1 MARLGAG
8 GAAAVRAVAGAAAV
22 RAAAVPRLRTGWALA
37 GRGLGLV
44 LSIGK
49 LAAGQASYY
58 ERQVAQGRDDY
69 YSGRGEAP
77 GEWVGRGSSALG
89 LSGRV
94 QAAQFN
100 ALMAGRDPSDQ
111 ALERGLRDSRGEPK
125 VVGFD
130 LTFSAP
136 KSVSVLFATADEQT
150 AGALVAAHE
159 TAVRAALEYVED
171 EAVRVRRGKAG
182 AIVEAG
188 EGVVAAAYR
197 HRMSRSLDPQ
207 LHTHVV
213 CANVARG
220 RDGRWTALDGRQ
232 LYEHAKTAGYLYQAH
247 LRGEVRERL
256 GLEWGPVSKGAAD
269 LRALPAEVLS
279 VFSRRRQEIVEAARE
294 AGVEDLASERG
305 KYLAVLTRERKQYG
319 IETHTWREEVRAR
332 ASEHGLDQQAIEQL
346 VDAGQ
351 TRLAN
356 DELGDVAVD
365 ERAVGDQLAGE
376 QGLTEKANTFMA
388 RDVLREYAAAAEQGA
403 RVADVREQGERFTGR
418 GDVLDT
424 VHGEH
429 TTQDLVAAERRLI
442 AAAIGRSGEGTAI
455 VEAGVL
461 ERAMAAV
468 DRPLPEEQAETV
480 RGVTRSGNGVD
491 VVEALAGT
499 GKTFTAGALRQ
510 VYEDAGYHVIGI
522 APTGRAVRE
531 LAEEA
536 SVPAWTLDR
545 ALIDLQRGVP
555 LPERTV
561 VLLDEAGMASTRGTQ
576 RLLAAAQ
583 DAGAKVIAIGDSGQL
598 PSVQAG
604 GWMREVGQRV
614 GVHRLT
620 QVMRQRDLGERRAL
634 AQLHDGR
641 SDAYLDW
648 AGKQDRVVVHTD
660 DSATS
665 AALSDWKRA
674 AGEQGAG
681 QAVLIARDN
690 DTRAALNAAAR
701 EHVRELGQ
709 LGEDVDYGPV
719 TVAAGDRVIC
729 RRNDRF
735 ADVDNGTRGTVLQT
749 RPEGLL
755 IETDAGPVRT
765 LPAIYVAEHVEHAYC
780 LTGHGMQGATV
791 EHATVVATPRALT
804 RGWSYTA
811 LSRARATTRL
821 HIDGQ
826 DVPAGQAAERAELAP
841 HDSHRRP
848 QREEVLARAAERMT
862 IRDDEDL
869 AITQL
874 PLGPVPGRRPDDH
887 ELGHA
892 PASPERTATDTEPQ
906 LRVPA
911 QRAALRELRA
921 ELRAELRD
929 LAAERAALPLRALRE
944 LDAVEQE
951 TEQLQGQRDNVAARL
966 ASLPRPQ
973 RTVLGRTKDPHAAQ
987 RAHLSAAID
996 GADRQLTALASQRD
1010 RLLTATNGLP
1020 AAREERDTLDRRE
1033 NQLQREAREL
1043 RDELAERDVIAP
1055 PAWAIKT
1062 FGERPSHGRAGEQ
1075 WDRGVRTIARY
1086 RIDHDIPDNIPGLGP
1101 EPKDRRARGAW
1112 RQVDDTVEQI
1122 QRRLGRS
1129 IDRNRDRSSGLEL

>member
-1 MARLGAG
+1 
-8 GAAAVRAVAGAAAV
+8 
-22 RAAAVPRLRTGWALA
+22 
-37 GRGLGLV
+37 V

-77 GEWVGRGSSALG
+77 GEWAGRGSAALG
-89 LSGRV
+89 LRGRV
-94 QAAQFN
+94 AAAQFN
-100 ALMAGRDPSDQ
+100 ALMAGRDPSDPS
-111 ALERGLRDSRGEPK
+111 LERSLRDSRGEPK

-136 KSVSVLFATADEQT
+136 KSVSVLFAAGDEQT
-150 AGALVAAHE
+150 AGALIDAHE
-159 TAVRAALEYVED
+159 SAVRAALEYVED

-182 AIVEAG
+182 AIVQPG
-188 EGVVAAAYR
+188 EGLVAAAYR

-220 RDGRWTALDGRQ
+220 PDGRWTALDGRQ

-247 LRGEVRERL
+247 LRVEVRERL
-256 GLEWGPVSKGAAD
+256 GLEWGPVMKGAGE
-269 LRALPAEVLS
+269 LEALPAEVLG

-294 AGVEDLASERG
+294 AGIEDLASGRG

-319 IETHTWREEVRAR
+319 IETHSWREEVRAR
-332 ASEHGLDQQAIEQL
+332 ASEHGLDQGAIEQL
-346 VDAGQ
+346 TATGQ
-351 TRLAN
+351 TRLAAG
-356 DELGDVAVD
+356 ELGDVTVD
-365 ERAVGDQLAGE
+365 ERAVGDRLAGGE
-376 QGLTEKANTFMA
+376 GLTEKTNTFLA
-388 RDVLREYAAAAEQGA
+388 RDVLREYAAAAGQGA
-403 RVADVREQGERFTGR
+403 RVADVRAQGERFTQR

-424 VHGEH
+424 ISGEH
-429 TTQDLVAAERRLI
+429 TTHDLVAAERRLV
-442 AAAIGRSGEGTAI
+442 AAAIGRANEGAAI
-455 VEAGVL
+455 VAPGVL
-461 ERAMAAV
+461 ERALAAV
-468 DRPLPEEQAETV
+468 DRPLSDEQAETV
-480 RGVTRSGNGVD
+480 RGVTMSGNGVD

-536 SVPAWTLDR
+536 SVPAWTLAR
-545 ALIDLQRGVP
+545 ALIDLQHGDP

-561 VLLDEAGMASTRGTQ
+561 VLLDEAGMAATRATE
-576 RLLAAAQ
+576 RLLLAAE
-583 DAGAKVIAIGDSGQL
+583 DVGAKVIAIGDSGQL

-614 GVHRLT
+614 GVHHLT

-648 AGKQDRVVVHTD
+648 ATNQDRVIVHTD

-665 AALSDWKRA
+665 AALEDWRA
-674 AGEQGAG
+674 AAAEHGQG

-690 DTRAALNAAAR
+690 ATRATLNSAAR

-719 TVAAGDRVIC
+719 TVAVGDRVIC

-735 ADVDNGTRGTVLQT
+735 ADVDNGTRATILKTSTHGV
-749 RPEGLL
+749 L

-765 LPAIYVAEHVEHAYC
+765 LPAAYVAEHVEHAYC

-826 DVPAGQAAERAELAP
+826 DVPAGQAERAELAP
-841 HDSHRRP
+841 HDAQP
-848 QREEVLARAAERMT
+848 QPDRDQVLWRTAQRMT
-862 IRDDEDL
+862 VRDDEDL
-869 AITQL
+869 AVTQL
-874 PLGPVPGRRPDDH
+874 PDRPAPGRPDDD
-887 ELGHA
+887 ELHHTDPTPTAETHDAGRRALHA
-892 PASPERTATDTEPQ
+892 
-906 LRVPA
+906 LRDELAAVSA
-911 QRAALRELRA
+911 QRAQ
-921 ELRAELRD
+921 
-929 LAAERAALPLRALRE
+929 LPLPDLYE
-944 LDAVEQE
+944 LDAIEQDI
-951 TEQLQGQRDNVAARL
+951 TRLQGQREHVAARL
-966 ASLPRPQ
+966 AAVPEPQ
-973 RTVLGRTKDPHAAQ
+973 RRLLGRSKDSHAAE
-987 RAHLSAAID
+987 RAHLTSAVL
-996 GADRQLTALASQRD
+996 GADRQLTALANQRE
-1010 RLLTATNGLP
+1010 RLIATTRDLP
-1020 AAREERDTLDRRE
+1020 AARDERDALDRRE
-1033 NQLQREAREL
+1033 RQLQHEAREL
-1043 RDELAERDVIAP
+1043 RDDLAEQQVLAP
-1055 PAWAIKT
+1055 PGWTRDT
-1062 FGERPSHGRAGEQ
+1062 FGERPAQPRAAEQ
-1075 WDRGVRTIARY
+1075 WDRGVRAIARY
-1086 RIDHDIPDNIPGLGP
+1086 RIDHEIPDQTPGLGP
-1101 EPKDRRARGAW
+1101 KPQDRSARHAW
-1112 RQVDDTVEQI
+1112 RQVEDTVEQV

-1129 IDRNRDRSSGLEL
+1129 IDRDRDRGAGLEL

>member
-1 MARLGAG
+1 LGAC
-8 GAAAVRAVAGAAAV
+8 AAAFL
-22 RAAAVPRLRTGWALA
+22 RAAAIPRRWRERRVPGGAR
-37 GRGLGLV
+37 LV

-77 GEWVGRGSSALG
+77 GEWAGRAAAALG

-94 QAAQFN
+94 AAAQFN
-100 ALMAGRDPSDQ
+100 ALMAGRDPSDE
-111 ALERGLRDSRGEPK
+111 ALERTLRDSRGEPK

-136 KSVSVLFATADEQT
+136 KSVSVLFAAGDEQT
-150 AGALVAAHE
+150 AGALIDAHE
-159 TAVRAALEYVED
+159 SAVRAALEYVED
-171 EAVRVRRGKAG
+171 EAVRVRRGKG
-182 AIVEAG
+182 GLVVEPG
-188 EGVVAAAYR
+188 EGLVAAAYR

-220 RDGRWTALDGRQ
+220 PDGRWTALDGRQ

-247 LRGEVRERL
+247 LRVEVRERL
-256 GLEWGPVSKGAAD
+256 GLEWGPVTKGAGE
-269 LRALPAEVLS
+269 LEALPAEVLG

-319 IETHTWREEVRAR
+319 IETHSWREEVRSR
-332 ASEHGLDQQAIEQL
+332 ASEHGLDQGAIEQL
-346 VDAGQ
+346 TATGQ
-351 TRLAN
+351 TRLAAG
-356 DELGDVAVD
+356 ELGDVTLD
-365 ERAVGDQLAGE
+365 ERAVGDRLAGGE
-376 QGLTEKANTFMA
+376 GLTEKANTFLA
-388 RDVLREYAAAAEQGA
+388 RDVLREYAAAAWQGA
-403 RVADVREQGERFTGR
+403 RVADVRAQGERFTQR

-424 VHGEH
+424 VSGDL
-429 TTQDLVAAERRLI
+429 TTHDLVAAERRLV
-442 AAAIGRSGEGTAI
+442 AAAIGRANEGTAL
-455 VEAGVL
+455 VAPGVL
-461 ERAMAAV
+461 ERALAAV
-468 DRPLPEEQAETV
+468 NRPLSDEQAEAV
-480 RGVTRSGNGVD
+480 RGVTMSGNGVD

-536 SVPAWTLDR
+536 AVPAWTLAR
-545 ALIDLQRGVP
+545 ALIDLQHGDP

-561 VLLDEAGMASTRGTQ
+561 VLLDEAGMAATRSTEQ
-576 RLLAAAQ
+576 LLAAAE
-583 DAGAKVIAIGDSGQL
+583 DVGAKVIAIGDSGQL

-648 AGKQDRVVVHTD
+648 ATSQDRVIVHTD
-660 DSATS
+660 DRAIT
-665 AALSDWKRA
+665 AALGDWKQA
-674 AGEQGAG
+674 AAEHGPG

-690 DTRAALNAAAR
+690 ATRAALNSAAR

-719 TVAAGDRVIC
+719 TVAVGDRVIC

-735 ADVDNGTRGTVLQT
+735 ADVDNGTRGTVLETGAQ
-749 RPEGLL
+749 GVL
-755 IETDAGPVRT
+755 IETDAGPVRS
-765 LPAIYVAEHVEHAYC
+765 LPAAYVAEHVEHAYC
-780 LTGHGMQGATV
+780 LTGHGMQGGTV

-826 DVPAGQAAERAELAP
+826 DVPAGQLAERAELAP
-841 HDSHRRP
+841 HDAQP
-848 QREEVLARAAERMT
+848 QPERDQVLWRTAQRMT
-862 IRDDEDL
+862 VRDDEDL
-869 AITQL
+869 AMTQL
-874 PLGPVPGRRPDDH
+874 PAQPAPGRPDDN
-887 ELGHA
+887 ELHHTD
-892 PASPERTATDTEPQ
+892 PTPTAETPGGG
-906 LRVPA
+906 RGA
-911 QRAALRELRA
+911 
-921 ELRAELRD
+921 
-929 LAAERAALPLRALRE
+929 LRALRGELAAVSAQRAQLPLPDLYE
-944 LDAVEQE
+944 LDAIEQDI
-951 TEQLQGQRDNVAARL
+951 TRLQGQREHVAARL
-966 ASLPRPQ
+966 AAVPEPQ
-973 RTVLGRTKDPHAAQ
+973 RRLLGRTKDPHAAE
-987 RAHLSAAID
+987 RAHLTTALH
-996 GADRQLTALASQRD
+996 GADRQLTALAGQRD
-1010 RLLTATNGLP
+1010 RLIAASGDLP
-1020 AAREERDTLDRRE
+1020 AARDERDALDRRE
-1033 NQLQREAREL
+1033 RQLQREVREL
-1043 RDELAERDVIAP
+1043 RDGLAEQQVLAP
-1055 PAWAIKT
+1055 PGWARDT
-1062 FGERPSHGRAGEQ
+1062 FGERPAQPRAAEQ
-1075 WDRGVRTIARY
+1075 WDRGVRAIARY
-1086 RIDHDIPDNIPGLGP
+1086 RIDHDLPDHTPGLGP
-1101 EPKDRRARGAW
+1101 EPQDRSARHAW
-1112 RQVDDTVEQI
+1112 RQVDDSVEQV

-1129 IDRNRDRSSGLEL
+1129 IDRDRDRDRDRGAGLEL